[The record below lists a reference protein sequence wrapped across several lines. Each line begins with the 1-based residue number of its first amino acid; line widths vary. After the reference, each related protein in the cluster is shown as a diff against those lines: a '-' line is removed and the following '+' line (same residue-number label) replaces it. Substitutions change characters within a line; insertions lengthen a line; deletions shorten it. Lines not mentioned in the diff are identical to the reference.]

1 MTDQNDLLR
10 RAAHVLP
17 GGVLGNHR
25 SGAGLEF
32 VVKEGRGAYLWDT
45 NGRRYRDYLL
55 GSGPMLLG
63 HAHPAVVEAVRRQ
76 VERGTS
82 YMLLNEPA
90 IELAEELVRAVPCA
104 EQVRYTSS
112 GTEATFFAL
121 RVARAFR
128 KRDKIMK
135 FEGGFHGTHDYG
147 MMSVSPRSPKAFP
160 APMADSAGIPH
171 AIEGEVL
178 IAPYNDLA
186 TAEALIAAH
195 HAQLAAVI
203 IEPYQRTI
211 VPAPGF
217 LEGLRTATRRY
228 DVPLI
233 FDEIVTGFRLA
244 YGGAQEHYGVVPDL
258 AAYGKVVAGGFPL
271 ACVAGPKALMRHFDA
286 ALEGTPEYVWQA
298 GTFNGNAI
306 ACAAGLATLAEL
318 RKPGT
323 YPKLFGTGTRLRDG
337 LAAAV
342 LKHGVAAQVSGEPPV
357 FDIFFTD
364 HPIVDYRAT
373 LTADRE
379 RIKRFNAEL
388 LRRGV
393 VKAVNKIYVS
403 LAHTDEDVDKTL
415 GVFDQA
421 LAVIAEST

>member
-45 NGRRYRDYLL
+45 NGRRYLDYLL

-128 KRDKIMK
+128 KRDKVMK

-147 MMSVSPRSPKAFP
+147 MMSVSPRSPRTGR
-160 APMADSAGIPH
+160 SWR
-171 AIEGEVL
+171 
-178 IAPYNDLA
+178 
-186 TAEALIAAH
+186 AASRSRGGRRRRRSC
-195 HAQLAAVI
+195 VTSTPPSR
-203 IEPYQRTI
+203 ERRNTSGR
-211 VPAPGF
+211 PG
-217 LEGLRTATRRY
+217 RSTATRSRA
-228 DVPLI
+228 P
-233 FDEIVTGFRLA
+233 
-244 YGGAQEHYGVVPDL
+244 
-258 AAYGKVVAGGFPL
+258 
-271 ACVAGPKALMRHFDA
+271 
-286 ALEGTPEYVWQA
+286 
-298 GTFNGNAI
+298 
-306 ACAAGLATLAEL
+306 
-318 RKPGT
+318 PG
-323 YPKLFGTGTRLRDG
+323 
-337 LAAAV
+337 
-342 LKHGVAAQVSGEPPV
+342 S
-357 FDIFFTD
+357 
-364 HPIVDYRAT
+364 
-373 LTADRE
+373 
-379 RIKRFNAEL
+379 
-388 LRRGV
+388 
-393 VKAVNKIYVS
+393 
-403 LAHTDEDVDKTL
+403 
-415 GVFDQA
+415 
-421 LAVIAEST
+421 